1 MPGAVII
8 GKENAMRKFLLLCV
22 SLFFAVLFFAAC
34 KTSTKENGSLVVYT
48 PHNEEHTNALVGE
61 FERETGIKVDVIAVG
76 IGEIFKRLQSESANP
91 IADVAWGGV
100 YSIYMDNLDLFENY
114 ISANNDQLPERYR
127 NQAGKV
133 TIFCLDGSL
142 LIVNTSLAAGLQIEG
157 YQDLLNPVL
166 SGKIIMA
173 DPSASGSSFA
183 HLINILYDIGGN
195 VDNQKGWDFVRDFLA
210 VNRGKIAGSSGG
222 VPKTVADGEY
232 WVGLSNEDNSVNY
245 ARQGAPVKLVYM
257 KEGVSFNTAAMAI
270 IKGAKNLENAKRFV
284 DFMTSKKA
292 QEIYGSKTTV
302 RPIRSDVKTDEFLKP
317 LGAIKIIEVDTEYVN
332 AHRQEILDKYKRIFA
347 AVNR

>member
-1 MPGAVII
+1 MKKLLALSI
-8 GKENAMRKFLLLCV
+8 LLCFGV
-22 SLFFAVLFFAAC
+22 VILAGCSSK
-34 KTSTKENGSLVVYT
+34 KTDSGKLIIYT

-61 FERETGIKVDVIAVG
+61 FQKDTGIEVEIIAVG
-76 IGEIFKRLQSESANP
+76 IGEAFKRLKSEAQNP

-100 YSIYMDNLDLFENY
+100 YSMYMDNLDLFDNY
-114 ISANNDQLPERYR
+114 VSANDADLPEAYR

-142 LIVNTSLAAGLQIEG
+142 LIVNTNLIGDIKIEG
-157 YQDLLNPVL
+157 YSDLLNPAL

-183 HLINILYDIGGN
+183 HLINILYDIGGDVN
-195 VDNQKGWDFVRDFLA
+195 NQKGWDFVKKFLA
-210 VNRGKIAGSSGG
+210 INKGKIAGSSGG

-232 WVGLSNEDNSVNY
+232 FLGLSNEDNSINY
-245 ARQGAPVKLVYM
+245 VRNNAPVKLVYM
-257 KEGVSFNTAAMAI
+257 KEGVSFNTAAMAVV
-270 IKGAKNLENAKRFV
+270 KGAKNLENARKFV

-302 RPIRSDVKTDEFLKP
+302 RPIRTDVKVGAYMTP
-317 LGAIKIIEVDTEYVN
+317 LNEIKIIQVDTEYVN
-332 AHRQEILDKYKRIFA
+332 AHRQEILDKYKELFA
-347 AVNR
+347 AANK